1 MILNQMSNLQQ
12 RLIISSISAIIMF
25 VVIFLSYNPLFGFL
39 FTLLIAGVIGLALR
53 EYYRIATVKG
63 FLPLNKI
70 GIIGSTIFLC
80 VVFWDT
86 QVNYAFFYPEI
97 VLGLILAAAFLY
109 YFFKGSDPLVNI
121 AITIFGIAY
130 LTLPLSCLI
139 YINYFEDMP
148 FVRDGRWCL
157 IYLLV
162 VTKITDIGAFFIGKK
177 LGSKK
182 LSPTIS
188 PQKTWE
194 GAFGGFCSAIG
205 TSMLFYIFFHL
216 FFRHPPFEIT
226 LWQSIWLAILISITA
241 QFGDLAESI
250 LKRDTG
256 VKDSGSRL
264 PGLGGFLDLVDS
276 LVFTSPL
283 MYFFLQLH

>member
-1 MILNQMSNLQQ
+1 MIFNQMSNLQQ
-12 RLIISSISAIIMF
+12 RLIISGISAVIMF
-25 VVIFLSYNPLFGFL
+25 AIIFLSYNLFFGFI

-63 FLPLNKI
+63 FQPLSKI

-80 VVFWDT
+80 TVFLDT
-86 QVNYAFFYPEI
+86 QVTYAFFYPEI
-97 VLGLILAAAFLY
+97 VLGFILAAAFLY
-109 YFFKGSDPLVNI
+109 YFFKGTDPLVNS

-130 LTLPLSCLI
+130 LTIPLSCLI

-157 IYLLV
+157 IYVLV
-162 VTKITDIGAFFIGKK
+162 VTKITDVGAFFIGKQ
-177 LGSKK
+177 LGKKK
-182 LSPTIS
+182 LSSIS

-194 GAFGGFCSAIG
+194 GAFGGFFSAIVA
-205 TSMLFYIFFHL
+205 SMFFYILFHL
-216 FFRHPPFEIT
+216 FFKHAPFEIT
-226 LWQSIWLAILISITA
+226 LWQSVWLATLISITA

-256 VKDSGSRL
+256 VKDSGNRL

-276 LVFTSPL
+276 LVFTTPL